1 MGSISTFKADHLVGE
16 EVGTYTLVQE
26 LGRGG
31 MAVIF
36 VAYQRTLKRR
46 IAVKI
51 LPKSLMTSVAAEFFQ
66 REAEA
71 AAILS
76 HPNIIPV
83 YEVGDNG
90 EFLFIAMQLITG
102 QSLSYFIKRV
112 RKNILP
118 SKRFLPVKMSIK
130 IVIDVLDALDYAH
143 AQDIVH
149 RDIKPGNILMET
161 HTKRPIIMDFGLA
174 KVLRQPYQRET
185 GMILGTPIY
194 MAPEQI
200 LEDDVDG
207 RADIYAAG
215 TMLFEML
222 VSRLPFPTVRSASDL
237 LKMKLN
243 MQDRLFQEKP
253 SQMNQQVRRA
263 MDEIVM
269 KAVAFDPEK
278 RYASC
283 GEFKDRLEAYM
294 RHYLASRN

>member
-1 MGSISTFKADHLVGE
+1 MGSISTFKTDHLVGK
-16 EVGTYTLVQE
+16 EVGTSTLVQE

-102 QSLSYFIKRV
+102 QSLSYFIKRAQ
-112 RKNILP
+112 KNIVP
-118 SKRFLPVKMSIK
+118 SKRFLPVKASIK
-130 IVIDVLDALDYAH
+130 IVINVLDALDYAH

-174 KVLRQPYQRET
+174 KVSRQPQGET
-185 GMILGTPIY
+185 AMILGTPIY

-200 LEDDVDG
+200 LEEDVDG
-207 RADIYAAG
+207 RADIYAVG

-222 VSRLPFPTVRSASDL
+222 GSRLPFPKVDSASDL

-243 MQDRLFQEKP
+243 MHHRLFQEKP
-253 SQMNQQVRRA
+253 SQMNPQVRRA

-269 KAVAFDPEK
+269 KAVAFEPET

-294 RHYLASRN
+294 RRYLAGRN

>member
-1 MGSISTFKADHLVGE
+1 MGSIKTFKTDHLLGK
-16 EVGTYTLVQE
+16 EVGTSTLIQE

-31 MAVIF
+31 MSVIF

-51 LPKSLMTSVAAEFFQ
+51 LPKSLMTSVAAELFQ

-83 YEVGDNG
+83 YEVGDNS
-90 EFLFIAMQLITG
+90 EFLFIAMQLING
-102 QSLSYFIKRV
+102 QSLSYLIKRAK
-112 RKNILP
+112 KNIVP
-118 SKRFLPVKMSIK
+118 SKRFLPVKACIK
-130 IVIDVLDALDYAH
+130 IVISVLDALHYAH

-161 HTKRPIIMDFGLA
+161 HTKRPIIMDFGIA
-174 KVLRQPYQRET
+174 KVSRQPMGET
-185 GMILGTPIY
+185 PGILGTPNY

-207 RADIYAAG
+207 RADIYAVG
-215 TMLFEML
+215 SMLIEML
-222 VSRLPFPTVRSASDL
+222 CSRLPFPRIGSASEL
-237 LKMKLN
+237 LEMKLN
-243 MQDRLFQEKP
+243 MHDQLFQEKP
-253 SQMNQQVRRA
+253 SQMNPHVRRE
-263 MDEIVM
+263 MDGIVL

-283 GEFKDRLEAYM
+283 GEFKERLESYM
-294 RHYLASRN
+294 KRYLNSRN